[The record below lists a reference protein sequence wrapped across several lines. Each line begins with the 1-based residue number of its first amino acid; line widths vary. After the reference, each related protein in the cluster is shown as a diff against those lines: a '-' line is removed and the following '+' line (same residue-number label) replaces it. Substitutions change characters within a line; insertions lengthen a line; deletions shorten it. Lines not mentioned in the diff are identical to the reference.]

1 MVFLKRRHVEVDA
14 DRRKNTRIEFHIPV
28 VILGIDAEALIVDFS
43 LDGFHIELAMKND
56 LSIGQQIN
64 LALRLPTE
72 RDPLRIKAKIM
83 YIDGKGIGCRFI
95 DVAPPL
101 LEKLERCFNVFN
113 ATLPID

>member
-1 MVFLKRRHVEVDA
+1 MVLLKRRYIEVNA

-28 VILGIDAEALIVDFS
+28 VILGIDAEAQIVDFG
-43 LDGFHIELAMKND
+43 LEGFHIELTSNLELAV
-56 LSIGQQIN
+56 GQHLY

-72 RDPLRIKAKIM
+72 SDPLRIKAKIV
-83 YIDGKGIGCRFI
+83 YVEDKGIGCRFT
-95 DVAPPL
+95 DVAAPL